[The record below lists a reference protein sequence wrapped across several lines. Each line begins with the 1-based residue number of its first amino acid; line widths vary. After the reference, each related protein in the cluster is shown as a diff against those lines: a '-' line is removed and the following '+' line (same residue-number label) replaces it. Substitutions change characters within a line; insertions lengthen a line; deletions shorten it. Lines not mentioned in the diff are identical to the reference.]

1 MNMNIGDYYTL
12 KLNNEKDMTIE
23 IIHPPT
29 TINPRF
35 KVVEHL
41 IYFNYLETNEMGVVD
56 ESMFEQFVETGYLK
70 KIESN

>member
-1 MNMNIGDYYTL
+1 MNIGERYIL
-12 KLNNEKDMTIE
+12 KLNSEKDMTIE
-23 IIHPPT
+23 IIPPPT
-29 TINPRF
+29 VMNPRF

-56 ESMFEQFVETGYLK
+56 ESMFNQFIETGYLK

>member
-1 MNMNIGDYYTL
+1 MNIGERYTL
-12 KLNNEKDMTIE
+12 KLNSEKDMTIE

-29 TINPRF
+29 TMNPRF

-41 IYFNYLETNEMGVVD
+41 IYFNYLETNELGVVD

>member
-1 MNMNIGDYYTL
+1 MDFGERYIL
-12 KLNNEKDMTIE
+12 KLNSEKDMTIE

-41 IYFNYLETNEMGVVD
+41 IYFNYIETGEMGVVD
-56 ESMFEQFVETGYLK
+56 ESMFNQFIETGYLK

>member
-1 MNMNIGDYYTL
+1 MDFGERYIL

-23 IIHPPT
+23 IIPPPVT
-29 TINPRF
+29 MNPRF
-35 KVVEHL
+35 KIVEHL

-56 ESMFEQFVETGYLK
+56 ESMFNQFIETGYLK

>member
-1 MNMNIGDYYTL
+1 MNIGDHYTL

-56 ESMFEQFVETGYLK
+56 ESMFEQFIETGYLK
-70 KIESN
+70 KIESNE

>member
-1 MNMNIGDYYTL
+1 MNIGDHYTL

-23 IIHPPT
+23 IIHPPSVM
-29 TINPRF
+29 NPRF

-70 KIESN
+70 KIESK

>member
-1 MNMNIGDYYTL
+1 MNVGERYTL
-12 KLNNEKDMTIE
+12 KLNSEKDMTIE

-29 TINPRF
+29 TMNARF

-56 ESMFEQFVETGYLK
+56 ESMFEQFVATGYLK
-70 KIESN
+70 KIETD